1 MNKRTVISLLVC
13 VNLILLT
20 AIVLFSYSPPK
31 ALAQGVSLSSNYLL
45 ETLML
50 CVPGAF
56 AQDDEPQAPF
66 DVQGRKHHTNWV
78 AWTASFLFAVG
89 VVLIAFKNPHRSHL
103 D

>member
-1 MNKRTVISLLVC
+1 MRKRGWSRAGR
-13 VNLILLT
+13 LI
-20 AIVLFSYSPPK
+20 AV
-31 ALAQGVSLSSNYLL
+31 VM
-45 ETLML
+45 TLML